1 MTHYIPVLLLSHL
14 FPASDVEAAAALL
27 KRFVGLDEL
36 QQRRHREEEALYGE
50 EEDDEDSLDN
60 SSHSGDEADTLS
72 SDLPVTKSL
81 TVT

>member
-1 MTHYIPVLLLSHL
+1 M
-14 FPASDVEAAAALL
+14 EAAAVLL
-27 KRFVGLDEL
+27 KCFLGLDEL
-36 QQRRHREEEALYGE
+36 QQRRHREEEALYGEE

-72 SDLPVTKSL
+72 SDLSVTKSL